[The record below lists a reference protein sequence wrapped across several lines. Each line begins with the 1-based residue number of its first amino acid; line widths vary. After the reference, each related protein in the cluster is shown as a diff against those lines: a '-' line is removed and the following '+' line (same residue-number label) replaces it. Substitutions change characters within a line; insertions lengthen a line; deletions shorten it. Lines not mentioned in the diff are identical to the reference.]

1 MKSSARNIKMKSF
14 DELFETGDPVDS
26 TREKILEI
34 PLNQLFPFKEHPFK
48 VLEDESM
55 QDMVES
61 IKKYGVLVPAIAR
74 PRGEGGYELIS
85 GHRRKHASEL
95 AGKDSMPV
103 LVRELDDDEAVL
115 SMVDSN
121 LQRENILPSEKA
133 WAYKMKLDAI
143 RRKAGR
149 PAKGNSC
156 QVGEKYSAEIL
167 SENSSDSARNIHRYI
182 RLTEL
187 IPVFL
192 QMADDRKLP
201 FNPAVELSYLQ
212 KNEQEEVLK
221 QMDSLGVVPSLEQAR
236 RLKQYSQEGKLNA
249 GVIEVIFAEKTSSS
263 QQITLK
269 RGRLK
274 EYFPGTYTVR
284 EIEDVIFSLLDTWKS
299 EHA

>member
-55 QDMVES
+55 RDMVES

-95 AGKDSMPV
+95 AGKESMPV

-133 WAYKMKLDAI
+133 WAYKMKPDAI

-192 QMADDRKLP
+192 QMADERKLP

-274 EYFPGTYTVR
+274 EYFPGTYTVK

>member
-1 MKSSARNIKMKSF
+1 MKSSARNIQMRSF
-14 DELFETGDPVDS
+14 DELFEIGDSADN

-34 PLNQLFPFKEHPFK
+34 PLNQLFAFKDHPFK

-55 QDMVES
+55 QEMVES

-85 GHRRKHASEL
+85 GHRRKYASKL

-103 LVRELDDDEAVL
+103 LIRELDDDEAVL

-156 QVGEKYSAEIL
+156 QVGGKYSADIV
-167 SENSSDSARNIHRYI
+167 SENSGDSARNIHRYI

-192 QMADDRKLP
+192 QMTDDKKLP

-212 KNEQEEVLK
+212 KKEQEEVLK

-249 GVIEVIFAEKTSSS
+249 DVIEVIFAEKTSVS

>member
-1 MKSSARNIKMKSF
+1 MKSSARNIQMKSF
-14 DELFETGDPVDS
+14 DELFEIGDSVDN

-34 PLNQLFPFKEHPFK
+34 PLNQLFAFKDHPFK

-74 PRGEGGYELIS
+74 PCGEGGYELIS
-85 GHRRKHASEL
+85 GHRRKYASKL

-103 LVRELDDDEAVL
+103 LIRELDDDEAVL

-156 QVGEKYSAEIL
+156 QVGGKYSADIV
-167 SENSSDSARNIHRYI
+167 SENSGDSARNIHRYI

-192 QMADDRKLP
+192 QMTDDKKLP

-212 KNEQEEVLK
+212 KKEQEEVLK
-221 QMDSLGVVPSLEQAR
+221 QMDSLGVIPSLEQAR
-236 RLKQYSQEGKLNA
+236 RLKQYSQEGRLNA
-249 GVIEVIFAEKTSSS
+249 DVIEVIFAEKTSAS

>member
-1 MKSSARNIKMKSF
+1 MKSSARNIQMRSF
-14 DELFETGDPVDS
+14 DELFEIGDSADN

-34 PLNQLFPFKEHPFK
+34 PLNQLFAFKDHPFK

-55 QDMVES
+55 QEMVES

-85 GHRRKHASEL
+85 GHRRKYASKL

-103 LVRELDDDEAVL
+103 LIRELDDDEAVL

-156 QVGEKYSAEIL
+156 QVGGKYSADIV
-167 SENSSDSARNIHRYI
+167 SENSGDSARNIHR
-182 RLTEL
+182 L
-187 IPVFL
+187 
-192 QMADDRKLP
+192 
-201 FNPAVELSYLQ
+201 
-212 KNEQEEVLK
+212 
-221 QMDSLGVVPSLEQAR
+221 
-236 RLKQYSQEGKLNA
+236 
-249 GVIEVIFAEKTSSS
+249 
-263 QQITLK
+263 
-269 RGRLK
+269 
-274 EYFPGTYTVR
+274 
-284 EIEDVIFSLLDTWKS
+284 W
-299 EHA
+299 

>member
-85 GHRRKHASEL
+85 GHRRKYASKL

-192 QMADDRKLP
+192 QMADERKLP

>member
-48 VLEDESM
+48 VMEDESM
-55 QDMVES
+55 RDMVES

>member
-1 MKSSARNIKMKSF
+1 MKSSARNIQMKSF
-14 DELFETGDPVDS
+14 DELFEIGDSVDN

-34 PLNQLFPFKEHPFK
+34 PLNQLFAFKDHPFK

-85 GHRRKHASEL
+85 GHRRKYASKL

-103 LVRELDDDEAVL
+103 LIRELDDDEAVL

-156 QVGEKYSAEIL
+156 QVGGKYSADIV
-167 SENSSDSARNIHRYI
+167 SENSGDSARNIHRYI

-192 QMADDRKLP
+192 QMTDDKKLP

-212 KNEQEEVLK
+212 KKEQEEVLK
-221 QMDSLGVVPSLEQAR
+221 QMDSLGVIPSLEQAR

-249 GVIEVIFAEKTSSS
+249 DVIEVIFAEKTSAS